1 MNRFFNTL
9 KTRRGR
15 AIAIAL
21 AIALLVAVPASAR
34 LIEIGET
41 GSYPVP
47 ACPDAKN
54 CRVVAQISG
63 YQIQI
68 GEKKNPFRVTQAG
81 RLVAFTVNLPQNT
94 KEEID
99 FFNQNRGGPPS
110 AQISVLR
117 PRPRR
122 GVKYRYVL
130 AGQSEV
136 FQVQRYLGSN
146 PTFPLKQ
153 SLTVKKNDVV
163 AISTDTWLPAFSTV
177 VDNTNVW
184 RASRSSKKCKDVV
197 TPSAHTKVGEIRAYG
212 CGYKAARLLYHATII
227 TNPPTTSK

>member
-1 MNRFFNTL
+1 MTRLLNTF
-9 KTRRGR
+9 KVRRGR
-15 AIAIAL
+15 TIVIAL
-21 AIALLVAVPASAR
+21 AIALLIVVPAGAS
-34 LIEIGET
+34 LIEIGGT
-41 GSYPVP
+41 DNYPAP

-81 RLVAFTVNLPQNT
+81 RLVAFTVNLPKNT
-94 KEEID
+94 KDEID
-99 FFNQNRGGPPS
+99 FFNTNRGGPPS

-136 FQVQRYLGSN
+136 FLVQRYLGSN

-163 AISTDTWLPAFSTV
+163 TITTDTWLPAFSTA
-177 VDNTNVW
+177 VDDTNVW
-184 RASRSSKKCKDVV
+184 RASRDAKKCKDVV
-197 TPSAHTKVGEIRAYG
+197 TPSAHTKTGEIRSYG